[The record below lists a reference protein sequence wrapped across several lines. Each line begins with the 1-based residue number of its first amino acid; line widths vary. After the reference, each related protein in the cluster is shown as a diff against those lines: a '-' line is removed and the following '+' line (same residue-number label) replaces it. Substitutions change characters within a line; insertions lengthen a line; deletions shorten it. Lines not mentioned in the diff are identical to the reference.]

1 MHQHTTF
8 SKFIIEHQRQPAL
21 HGPELAGLL
30 NDIQTAC
37 KFIAM
42 AVSRGTFDAGGAS
55 APLREVANDIMV
67 DTCEF
72 GGQLSG
78 ILSDALED
86 VRPRPAAGL
95 RGRYLLLFDP
105 LDGAA
110 NLDIN
115 ATVGTIFSVLNAPS
129 GVAEPRSEDFLQP
142 GTHQVAAGYALY
154 GPESMMVVTFGT
166 GVQGFTLD
174 RAIGAYMLTHP
185 AMRIDEATS
194 EIAVSSSAERFWEPC
209 IRRYV
214 GECLEGAAGTRG
226 TDFHV
231 RRITSVIPEIHRILI
246 RGGLFIHPSERRD
259 PTNPCLLRLLTKAN
273 PLAMLIEQAGGAA
286 STGRQRVLE
295 IVPKDIGQQAAMV
308 LGARQEVERLV
319 RYHETY
325 DRGEPLVFESPLFN
339 TRSLFR
345 DAWA

>member
-1 MHQHTTF
+1 MHQQTTF
-8 SKFIIEHQRQPAL
+8 SKFIIEQQRRASL

-30 NDIQTAC
+30 NDVQTAC

-42 AVSRGTFDAGGAS
+42 AVSRGTFDGAAS
-55 APLREVANDIMV
+55 ARPREVANGIMLE
-67 DTCEF
+67 TCEF
-72 GGQLSG
+72 GGQLAG
-78 ILSDALED
+78 FVSDALED
-86 VRPRPAAGL
+86 FAPMPSVSA

-115 ATVGTIFSVLNAPS
+115 TSAGTIFSVLNAPS
-129 GVAEPRSEDFLQP
+129 GVDEPRPEDFLRP
-142 GTHQVAAGYALY
+142 GTSQVAAGYALY
-154 GPESMMVVTFGT
+154 GPVSMMMVTFGT

-185 AMRIDEATS
+185 AIRIPEATR
-194 EIAVSSSAERFWEPC
+194 EIAVGSSAERFWEPC

-214 GECLEGAAGTRG
+214 TECLEGAAGTRG
-226 TDFHV
+226 MDFHV
-231 RRITSVIPEIHRILI
+231 RRITSVVPEIHRILI
-246 RGGLFIHPSERRD
+246 RGGLFIHPSDRRD
-259 PTNPCLLRLLTKAN
+259 PTDPCRLRLLTKAN

-295 IVPKDIGQQAAMV
+295 IVPKDINQQVAMV

-345 DAWA
+345 EAWS

>member
-1 MHQHTTF
+1 MHQQTTF
-8 SKFIIEHQRQPAL
+8 SKFIIEQQRRASL

-42 AVSRGTFDAGGAS
+42 AIFRGTFDAAAAP
-55 APLREVANDIMV
+55 APLRQVAHDIMLE
-67 DTCEF
+67 TYEF

-78 ILSDALED
+78 FVSDALED
-86 VRPRPAAGL
+86 FQPMPAAGV

-105 LDGAA
+105 LDGAP

-115 ATVGTIFSVLNAPS
+115 ATAGTIFSVLSAPS
-129 GVAEPRSEDFLQP
+129 GVDEARPEDFLQP
-142 GTHQVAAGYALY
+142 GICQVAAGYALY
-154 GPESMMVVTFGT
+154 GPVSMMVVTFGT

-185 AMRIDEATS
+185 GIRIAEATR

-209 IRRYV
+209 TRRYV
-214 GECLEGAAGTRG
+214 AECLEGAAGARG

-231 RRITSVIPEIHRILI
+231 RRITSVVPEIHRILI
-246 RGGLFIHPSERRD
+246 RGGLFIHPSDRRD
-259 PTNPCLLRLLTKAN
+259 PTDPCRLRLLTKAN

-286 STGRQRVLE
+286 STGRRRVLE
-295 IVPKDIGQQAAMV
+295 IVPNDIHQHVAMV
-308 LGARQEVERLV
+308 LGARQEVDRLL

-345 DAWA
+345 AAWT